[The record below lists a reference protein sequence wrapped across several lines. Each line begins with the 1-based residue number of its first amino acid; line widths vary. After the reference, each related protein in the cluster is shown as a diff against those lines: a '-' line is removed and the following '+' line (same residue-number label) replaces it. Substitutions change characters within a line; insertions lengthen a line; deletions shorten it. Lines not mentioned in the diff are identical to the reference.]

1 MTLAELEKSLD
12 VKFPKKFHEIYET
25 GAMEWLEV
33 DGEKENRDFY
43 MNDPDAF
50 FVLSG
55 DPFPISFES
64 IPEYIR
70 ELYDAI
76 EFHEKLMNVRLDEK
90 FRFIPFAMNGYFDYY
105 CFMYEKGS
113 DEPKIVMVEHNLR
126 YNPEIIGRDFDEFL
140 YLMMLSCVEYVVEE
154 AEFFG
159 DDAYFSELEGEQ
171 WKNHLGWLLPEYRK
185 IITESTPEML
195 ADFYRSCSLDFY
207 SGSIAFDEIEIF
219 C

>member
-12 VKFPKKFHEIYET
+12 VRFPKKFHEIYKT

-33 DGEKENRDFY
+33 DSEKLQENRDFY
-43 MNDPDAF
+43 MNDPNAF

-55 DPFPISFES
+55 EAFPISFEN

-76 EFHEKLMNVRLDEK
+76 EFHENLMNVRLDEK
-90 FRFIPFAMNGYFDYY
+90 FRFIPFAVNSYVDYY

-113 DEPKIVMVEHNLR
+113 DEPKIVIVDHNLR
-126 YNPEIIGRDFDEFL
+126 YNPEIVGRDFDEFL
-140 YLMMLSCVEYVVEE
+140 YIMMLSCVECVVGD

-159 DDAYFSELEGEQ
+159 DDADFSELEGEQ
-171 WKNHLGWLLPEYRK
+171 WKNHFGWLLPKYK
-185 IITESTPEML
+185 KKITESTPEML
-195 ADFYRSCSLDFY
+195 ADFYRSHQF
-207 SGSIAFDEIEIF
+207 AFDEIEVF
-219 C
+219 VEL